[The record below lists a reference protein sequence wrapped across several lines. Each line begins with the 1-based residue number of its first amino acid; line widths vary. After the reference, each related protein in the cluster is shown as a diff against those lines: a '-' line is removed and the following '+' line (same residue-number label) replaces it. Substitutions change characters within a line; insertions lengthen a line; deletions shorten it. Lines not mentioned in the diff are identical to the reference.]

1 MFNLNFYKK
10 KLKKILLPIN
20 KIIESFFTEIDRSK
34 SQANRQTP
42 LKKKII
48 HLDSRI
54 ESFFDKFK
62 NLKKF
67 NQSKKKL
74 HYLNS
79 KLSISI
85 ALIVVLFFTYFFI
98 PAFYNKD
105 KIKKLFTDQISDQ
118 YDLDIKFNNKINYG
132 LFPQPNFYTKDLN
145 ILFEDDILGKSNHVN
160 FYISFNNFFSLKQLK
175 IKDLILSSL

>member
-1 MFNLNFYKK
+1 MEGVTIEEAIQISC
-10 KLKKILLPIN
+10 KI
-20 KIIESFFTEIDRSK
+20 
-34 SQANRQTP
+34 P

-118 YDLDIKFNNKINYG
+118 YDLDIKFNNQGI
-132 LFPQPNFYTKDLN
+132 F
-145 ILFEDDILGKSNHVN
+145 
-160 FYISFNNFFSLKQLK
+160 K
-175 IKDLILSSL
+175 IKGSQFRYHKIKSYTYLKNAKICD

>member
-10 KLKKILLPIN
+10 KLRKILLPII

-34 SQANRQTP
+34 SQSNRLIP
-42 LKKKII
+42 FKKKII

-79 KLSISI
+79 KLSASI
-85 ALIVVLFFTYFFI
+85 ALIVLLFFSYFFI
-98 PAFYNKD
+98 PVFYNKNE
-105 KIKKLFTDQISDQ
+105 IKKLLIDQIFSTVRWRDTLIFMSDKGVKNFIEIGPGKA
-118 YDLDIKFNNKINYG
+118 LSGMVKRTIKNVNSFSINSITDIKN
-132 LFPQPNFYTKDLN
+132 
-145 ILFEDDILGKSNHVN
+145 
-160 FYISFNNFFSLKQLK
+160 LKNEFK
-175 IKDLILSSL
+175 K